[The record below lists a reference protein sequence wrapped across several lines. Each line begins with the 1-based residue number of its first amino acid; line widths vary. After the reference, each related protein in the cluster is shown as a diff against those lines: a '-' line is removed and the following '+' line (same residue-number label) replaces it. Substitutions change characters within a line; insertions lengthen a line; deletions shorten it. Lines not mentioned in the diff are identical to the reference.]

1 MNRRHL
7 LSYTSLATA
16 TAILSGCQT
25 EISTIK
31 HNNPLV
37 EWQMV
42 TSWPPVLATL
52 QDLAKH
58 IAQRVQDLTDGRFLI
73 EVASD
78 QTFLK
83 GKTVLDAVQA
93 GTVQCGHTIGHYY
106 TDRNPAFA
114 FGCGMPFG
122 LTPSQQ
128 QAWLYEGG
136 GLEIMQT
143 VYADFNAIAFP
154 AASTGMQMGGWFKR
168 EVNTLADLQGL
179 RMRIPGFGGKI
190 FERLGV
196 RPVSLP
202 PTELVAALEQDVLD
216 AAEWI
221 GPHDDEQLKLYEV
234 APYYYYPGWW
244 EPGSSCDLVI
254 NRGAWDQLP
263 LHYQQ
268 VLQTVAAEADSLCL
282 AWYSRKN
289 AQALT
294 RLLDQGTQL
303 RPFSAEILTR
313 CQGETLDFLADIAA
327 ENVTFRTVYATWKQF
342 RQELYRWSSITD
354 LAFGNAS
361 FLTSR

>member
-1 MNRRHL
+1 TK
-7 LSYTSLATA
+7 S
-16 TAILSGCQT
+16 
-25 EISTIK
+25 
-31 HNNPLV
+31 NNPLV
-37 EWQMV
+37 EWQMI
-42 TSWPPVLATL
+42 TSWFPVLTTL
-52 QDLAKH
+52 QEMAEY
-58 IAQRVQDLTDGRFLI
+58 IAQRVQDLTDGQFLI
-73 EVASD
+73 EVLSQALPKE
-78 QTFLK
+78 Q
-83 GKTVLDAVQA
+83 TVLDAVQS
-93 GTVQCGHTIGHYY
+93 GTAQCGHTIAHYY
-106 TDRNPAFA
+106 SDRNPAFA

-143 VYADFNAIAFP
+143 VYADFGTIAFP

-168 EVNTLADLQGL
+168 EVNTLADLEGL

-202 PTELVAALEQDVLD
+202 PTELAAALEQDVLD

-221 GPHDDEQLKLYEV
+221 GPYDDEQLKLYQV

-254 NRGAWDQLP
+254 NQAAWEQLP

-303 RPFSAEILTR
+303 RPFSAEILAR
-313 CQGETLDFLADIAA
+313 CQTETLDFLADIAA
-327 ENVTFRTVYATWKQF
+327 ENVTFRTVYATWQQF
-342 RQELYRWSSITD
+342 RQELYRWASITD

-361 FLTSR
+361 FLTSS